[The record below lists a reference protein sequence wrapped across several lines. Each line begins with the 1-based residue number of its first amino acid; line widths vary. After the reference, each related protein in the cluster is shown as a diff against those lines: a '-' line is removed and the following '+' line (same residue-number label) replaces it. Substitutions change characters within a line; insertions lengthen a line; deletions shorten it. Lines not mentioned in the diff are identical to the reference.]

1 MNLPFDSPFKA
12 VLRSRNYLF
21 LAPAPVFFAPAPAS
35 FPAALYCHFKM
46 YYSITVVT
54 YEICLNGGTNEFL
67 FILAGSN
74 LTLIQSIFFKQIIS
88 ASTPDPQ
95 NKFGSTGSGSATL
108 PF

>member
-21 LAPAPVFFAPAPAS
+21 LAPAPVFFVAPAPAS

-54 YEICLNGGTNEFL
+54 YEIFSFENVKSTLNTPHKY
-67 FILAGSN
+67 ILIG
-74 LTLIQSIFFKQIIS
+74 
-88 ASTPDPQ
+88 
-95 NKFGSTGSGSATL
+95 
-108 PF
+108 

>member
-12 VLRSRNYLF
+12 VLGSRNYLF
-21 LAPAPVFFAPAPAS
+21 LAPAPVFFFAPAPAS

-74 LTLIQSIFFKQIIS
+74 FDFNTVNFFK
-88 ASTPDPQ
+88 TD
-95 NKFGSTGSGSATL
+95 NFGFDTGSSK
-108 PF
+108 